1 MTAIIITSIIC
12 ATLLIMLYMTHIY
25 PRTIRKYKLL
35 AAQRKA
41 ELDKLKKEFDSRLDG
56 YTDWFNDMEQRMSSL
71 SEMVYNFIANYYSP
85 NKK

>member
-41 ELDKLKKEFDSRLDG
+41 ELDKLKKEYDTILDG
-56 YTDWFNDMEQRMSSL
+56 YTSWFDKMEQRL
-71 SEMVYNFIANYYSP
+71 CDLAEDVYDFNTN
-85 NKK
+85 NK

>member
-35 AAQRKA
+35 DAQRKA
-41 ELDKLKKEFDSRLDG
+41 ELDKLKKEFDSRLDD

-71 SEMVYNFIANYYSP
+71 SEMVYDFIANNYSP

>member
-12 ATLLIMLYMTHIY
+12 ATLLIMLYMTSIY

-41 ELDKLKKEFDSRLDG
+41 ELDKLRKEYDTVLDG
-56 YTDWFNDMEQRMSSL
+56 YTSWFDEMERRLRELAQL
-71 SEMVYNFIANYYSP
+71 VYDKIIEEE
-85 NKK
+85 

>member
-25 PRTIRKYKLL
+25 PRTIRRYKLL

-41 ELDKLKKEFDSRLDG
+41 ELDKLKKEYDNVLDG
-56 YTDWFNDMEQRMSSL
+56 YTSWFNEMEQRLRDMA
-71 SEMVYNFIANYYSP
+71 EIVYEFNTNE
-85 NKK
+85 K